1 MHTIVAAAMPKLA
14 ALNSQ
19 HSAHMFW
26 SFGSSAVIARSFLEA
41 PAEHA
46 IKSAFDSNCQ
56 ELANSVRECAKLA
69 FVNEQLLG
77 ATMQAGGLRIPDSV
91 PQDFANVSREL
102 CKTSHI
108 DVPTTSAT
116 ASLSLQ
122 RVHESNA
129 QDLANAVQRLAN
141 AQFRSVLLMHSA
153 AHHAGTQWMG
163 QFEGSDFSSTA
174 WSFSTMEST
183 CEALFEAIAEEVR
196 EQWRKSFGQCSQV
209 IIQQFAQDVPSSM
222 DGFRSGRYQSLVED
236 LAVDSFG
243 SWGDRLLL
251 DLLGIPE
258 CTWAGLPGKGP
269 VPSFGVCWKQTA
281 VRPPN
286 SQKSIRS
293 NSKAGGAALLV
304 YFSAE
309 IARTRKVCYARKC
322 GARESSAQRA
332 NALDGQ
338 SLEEPLSA

>member
-1 MHTIVAAAMPKLA
+1 MLLIASVPAMHTIVAAAMPKLA

-153 AHHAGTQWMG
+153 AHHAGTQWCRLACLRRAVELG
-163 QFEGSDFSSTA
+163 DARDHNQ
-174 WSFSTMEST
+174 
-183 CEALFEAIAEEVR
+183 I
-196 EQWRKSFGQCSQV
+196 QCSSLLAWLMAV
-209 IIQQFAQDVPSSM
+209 VVVGDV
-222 DGFRSGRYQSLVED
+222 
-236 LAVDSFG
+236 
-243 SWGDRLLL
+243 
-251 DLLGIPE
+251 
-258 CTWAGLPGKGP
+258 AG
-269 VPSFGVCWKQTA
+269 
-281 VRPPN
+281 
-286 SQKSIRS
+286 
-293 NSKAGGAALLV
+293 
-304 YFSAE
+304 
-309 IARTRKVCYARKC
+309 
-322 GARESSAQRA
+322 
-332 NALDGQ
+332 
-338 SLEEPLSA
+338 